1 MKIAFLGCGNMA
13 SAVAEGIK
21 RHYQSAK
28 ILTYTPSKTKAEAL
42 AKKVDGQVYESL
54 QCVEEADFTVIGC
67 KPYQFNELS
76 ASLKEFDLSK
86 TCFVS
91 IMAGVELNS
100 IEKKLGTDRVIRLMP
115 SMAMQND
122 EGISLIIGAEKATS
136 SDISNL
142 INMLKGSSFVYEAES
157 EDQFDK
163 LTVITASGP
172 AFVYYLIQS
181 FYHKLKDWGL
191 DEAMAKKLSTKV
203 FSGATTALSL
213 SEDTIDD
220 HISKVTSKKGM
231 TIEGL
236 NSFSENEVAQKI
248 SEGLEQAFKRSQEI
262 KAEAKN

>member
-122 EGISLIIGAEKATS
+122 EGISLI
-136 SDISNL
+136 
-142 INMLKGSSFVYEAES
+142 KGSSFVYEAES